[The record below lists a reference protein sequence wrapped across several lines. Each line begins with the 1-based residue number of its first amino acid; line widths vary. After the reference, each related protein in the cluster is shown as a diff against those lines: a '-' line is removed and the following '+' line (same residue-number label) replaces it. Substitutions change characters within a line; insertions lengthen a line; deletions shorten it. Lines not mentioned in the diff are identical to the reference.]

1 MFQKGERVVYG
12 MSGVCT
18 VEDITALGGSG
29 KGEERLYYVLIP
41 LNTKGSHIYTPVDN
55 QKAKIR
61 RILTAEEANALI
73 DSIPEREA
81 LRISSEK
88 LREAEYKAAIRSGRC
103 EAWVGMIKTLHAR
116 RQERTREGKK
126 ITATDERY
134 LKAAEDYLFGELA
147 AALKI
152 AKEDMRGY
160 IVKRIRERTRQE
172 TPEAV
177 N

>member
-1 MFQKGERVVYG
+1 
-12 MSGVCT
+12 
-18 VEDITALGGSG
+18 
-29 KGEERLYYVLIP
+29 
-41 LNTKGSHIYTPVDN
+41 
-55 QKAKIR
+55 
-61 RILTAEEANALI
+61 
-73 DSIPEREA
+73 
-81 LRISSEK
+81 
-88 LREAEYKAAIRSGRC
+88 
-103 EAWVGMIKTLHAR
+103 MIKTLHAR